1 MTLRLGVQTN
11 VLLACRLIIVVTI
24 VYTPLLLYSYTPK
37 NKKQEKRMK
46 RQNALPI
53 GDMIRRFLREGGLE
67 SPLNEYRLIQA
78 WETVLGKAIARYTG
92 QMYIKNQTLYV
103 HLTSPALRQNLQMSR
118 QSLVKRLN
126 EAVGAQV
133 IVDIVFH

>member
-1 MTLRLGVQTN
+1 
-11 VLLACRLIIVVTI
+11 
-24 VYTPLLLYSYTPK
+24 
-37 NKKQEKRMK
+37 MK

-53 GDMIRRFLREGGLE
+53 GDMICRFLREGGLE